1 MDYKDYYKILGV
13 DKNSTKDEI
22 KKKYRKL
29 ARKYHP
35 DVNPNDH
42 AAESKFTE
50 INEAHEVLTDDEK
63 RKKYDTLGA
72 DWQGYQK
79 SGHTQDFDWS
89 KYTGMAGGRAQTRTF
104 YEEDLEDILGSGGT
118 FSDFFQ
124 NIFRGG
130 GQQSGRQKSGFAIRG
145 QDLQA
150 ELTIPLEEAFSGGV
164 KVLDVAGKK
173 MRVNLEPGIRDGQI
187 IKLKGKGY
195 PAGNGGANG
204 DLYIKFLIPIHSE
217 YTRIGDD
224 LHMDIQVSIY
234 TAMLGGSEQVH
245 TLSGTFKLTIPPETK
260 NGTVFRLKSRG
271 VGIFG
276 KKNSYGDLFVHV
288 NLSLPENLTGKEKEL
303 FKELAALRNEA
314 GKKDK

>member
-13 DKNSTKDEI
+13 DKNATKDEI

-42 AAESKFTE
+42 TAESKFAE
-50 INEAHEVLTDDEK
+50 VNEAHEVLTDDEK

-72 DWQGYQK
+72 DWQGYQN

-89 KYTGMAGGRAQTRTF
+89 KYTGTAGGGAQTRTF
-104 YEEDLEDILGSGGT
+104 YAEDLEDILGGGGT

-124 NIFRGG
+124 NIFGG
-130 GQQSGRQKSGFAIRG
+130 GFQQYGRQKSGFALRG

-150 ELTIPLEEAFSGGV
+150 ELTIPLEDAFSGGE

-173 MRVNLEPGIRDGQI
+173 MRINLAPGIKDGQI

-195 PAGNGGANG
+195 PGGNGGANG
-204 DLYIKFLIPIHSE
+204 DLYIKFLIPLHSE
-217 YTRIGDD
+217 YTRIGND
-224 LHMDIQVSIY
+224 LHMDLRISIY
-234 TAMLGGSEQVH
+234 KAILGGSEQVH
-245 TLSGTFKLTIPPETK
+245 TLSGNFKLTIPPETK
-260 NGTVFRLKSRG
+260 TGTVFRLKGRG
-271 VGIFG
+271 FRIFG
-276 KKNSYGDLFVHV
+276 KKESYGDLFVRV

-303 FKELAALRNEA
+303 FKKLAALRNEA
-314 GKKDK
+314 GQKE

>member
-13 DKNSTKDEI
+13 DKNSTKEEI

-42 AAESKFTE
+42 TAESKFAE

-63 RKKYDTLGA
+63 REKYDALGA
-72 DWQGYQK
+72 DWQRYQS

-89 KYTGMAGGRAQTRTF
+89 KYTGAAGGRAQTRTF
-104 YEEDLEDILGSGGT
+104 HEEDLEDILRGGGI

-124 NIFRGG
+124 NIFGG
-130 GQQSGRQKSGFAIRG
+130 GFQSSGRQRSGFSIKG

-173 MRVNLEPGIRDGQI
+173 MRINLEPGIRDGQI

-195 PAGNGGANG
+195 PGGNGGANG
-204 DLYIKFLIPIHSE
+204 DLYIKFFIPVHSE

-224 LHMDIQVSIY
+224 LHLDIRVSIY
-234 TAMLGGSEQVH
+234 TAILGGSVQVH
-245 TLSGTFKLTIPPETK
+245 TLSGTFKFTIPPETK
-260 NGTVFRLKSRG
+260 NGTVFRLKGRG
-271 VGIFG
+271 FRIFG
-276 KKNSYGDLFVHV
+276 KKESYGDLFVHV
-288 NLSLPENLTGKEKEL
+288 NLSIPENLTGKEKKL
-303 FKELAALRNEA
+303 FKELAAVRNEA